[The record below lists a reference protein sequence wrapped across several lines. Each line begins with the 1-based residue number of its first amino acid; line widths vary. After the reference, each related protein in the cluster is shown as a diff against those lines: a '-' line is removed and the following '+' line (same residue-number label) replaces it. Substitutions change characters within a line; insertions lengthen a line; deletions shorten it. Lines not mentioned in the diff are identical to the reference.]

1 MAANMSK
8 DGGGESPL
16 TVEDITVTPPGIVKR
31 AVTAA
36 ATGNVTEWYDFGV
49 YAYLEPTIEKVFLP
63 PDTPG
68 GPVIVAGLFAASF
81 LVRPLGGLFFGP
93 LGDRIGRTKV
103 LSITMIMMAL
113 GTFAIGIIPSYAQA
127 GVIAAFLLLFC
138 RLVQGFSTGG
148 EYGGA
153 MTFISEYSPDRRRGY
168 LGSWLEFG
176 TLTGYLLGAGIVTV
190 LQTVL
195 GEDSEAMLS
204 YGWRIPFFVALPL
217 GIVGLYLRSR
227 LEETPE
233 FAALQ
238 EKSEGEQS
246 RQSLGRFFKVAARF
260 WRPVLVCIGLVIAF
274 NVTNYMLT
282 TVVPTYLTETLGK
295 YGLPTLSTITAQ
307 LLQIITLAVLML
319 TVPFLGLLSDRLG
332 RRPIILTGCVLL
344 VVLSLPSVLLLQ
356 TGNLLGVLGGLLL
369 MGLMLACF
377 NSTMPSTLPALFT
390 TGIRYG
396 TLSIAFN
403 VAVSL
408 FGGTTSV
415 VIQGLISKTG
425 NLEWPAFYLMAAGVV
440 GAVAILCTK
449 ESNARP
455 MPGANPAAANDEEAR
470 ELVSAGR

>member
-1 MAANMSK
+1 MATDMSK
-8 DGGGESPL
+8 SGDDRSL
-16 TVEDITVTPPGIVKR
+16 TMDDVTVTPPGIVKR

-49 YAYLEPTIEKVFLP
+49 YAYLEPTIQKVFLP
-63 PDTPG
+63 EDQAG
-68 GPVIVAGLFAASF
+68 GAVIVAGLFAASF

-113 GTFAIGIIPSYAQA
+113 GTFAIGIIPDYAQA
-127 GVIAAFLLLFC
+127 GILAAFLLLAC

-153 MTFISEYSPDRRRGY
+153 MTFIAEYSPDRRRGF

-190 LQTVL
+190 LQTL
-195 GEDSEAMLS
+195 GGGEDSEFMLTW
-204 YGWRIPFFVALPL
+204 GWRIPFFVALPL

-227 LEETPE
+227 LEETPA
-233 FAALQ
+233 FAELQ
-238 EKSEGEQS
+238 DKSEGEQKE
-246 RQSLGRFFKVAARF
+246 QSLGQFFKIAARF
-260 WRPVLVCIGLVIAF
+260 WRPVLVCVGLVIAF

-282 TVVPTYLTETLGK
+282 TVVPTYLTETLGE
-295 YGLPTLSTITAQ
+295 YGQETLSTTTSQ
-307 LLQIITLAVLML
+307 VLQIITLAFLL
-319 TVPFLGLLSDRLG
+319 LLVPLLGKLSDKVG
-332 RRPIILTGCVLL
+332 RRPIVLTGCGLL
-344 VVLSLPSVLLLQ
+344 IVLSLPSVLLLQ
-356 TGNLLGVLGGLLL
+356 TGNLLGVLAGLLL
-369 MGLMLACF
+369 MGLMLVCF
-377 NSTMPSTLPALFT
+377 NSTMPSTLPALFA

-403 VAVSL
+403 VAVSA

-415 VIQGLISKTG
+415 VIQGLISATG
-425 NLEWPAFYLMAAGVV
+425 NLEWPAFYLMGAGVV
-440 GAVAILCTK
+440 GAVAILCTR

-455 MPGANPAAANDEEAR
+455 LPDANPSAASEEEAR

>member
-1 MAANMSK
+1 MSGDSE
-8 DGGGESPL
+8 DGTFS
-16 TVEDITVTPPGIVKR
+16 VDDVTVTEPSIVRR

-63 PDTPG
+63 PETPG
-68 GPVIVAGLFAASF
+68 GPVIVAGLFASSF

-113 GTFAIGIIPSYAQA
+113 GTFAIGVIPDYAQA
-127 GVIAAFLLLFC
+127 GVLAAFLLLFC

-153 MTFISEYSPDRRRGY
+153 MTFIAEYSPDRRRGY

-176 TLTGYLLGAGIVTV
+176 TLTGYLLGAGVVTI
-190 LQTVL
+190 LQTTF
-195 GEDSEAMLS
+195 GEDSEFMLS
-204 YGWRIPFFVALPL
+204 WGWRIPFFVALPL

-227 LEETPE
+227 LEETPA

-238 EKSEGEQS
+238 EESEGKQS
-246 RQSLGRFFKVAARF
+246 EQSLGQFFKIAATY
-260 WRPVLVCIGLVIAF
+260 WRPVLVCLGLVIAF

-282 TVVPTYLTETLGK
+282 TVVPTYLTETLGE
-295 YGLPTLSTITAQ
+295 YGQETLSTTQ
-307 LLQIITLAVLML
+307 SQVLQIITLAVLL
-319 TVPFLGLLSDRLG
+319 LLVPLLGRLSDRVG
-332 RRPIILTGCVLL
+332 RRPIVLTGCVLL

-356 TGNLLGVLGGLLL
+356 SGSIVGVFGGLVL
-369 MGLMLACF
+369 MGLMLVCF

-403 VAVSL
+403 VAVSM

-415 VIQGLISKTG
+415 VIQGLISATG
-425 NLEWPAFYLMAAGVV
+425 NLEWPAYYLMAAGVI
-440 GAVAILCTK
+440 GAIAIFSTR

-455 MPGANPAAANDEEAR
+455 LPGSHPSAANDEEAR
-470 ELVSAGR
+470 ELVGAQR